1 MIGLQGEIF
10 HIDYG
15 HILDHRKKKLG
26 YDREPHEF
34 ILTTD
39 FVKVFAHGPDKE
51 LIRKELG
58 EIPFEIELYF
68 FIVDIQPRRR
78 KLTFLLFPFIDYRWV
93 IWRIL
98 YEYLM

>member
-1 MIGLQGEIF
+1 MATFVIGIRDRHNDNIMIGLQGEIF

-39 FVKVFAHGPDKE
+39 FVKVFAHGPDKD

-58 EIPFEIELYF
+58 VIPFEIEL
-68 FIVDIQPRRR
+68 
-78 KLTFLLFPFIDYRWV
+78 L
-93 IWRIL
+93 
-98 YEYLM
+98 

>member
-1 MIGLQGEIF
+1 MATFVIGIRDRHNDNIMIGLQGEIF

-51 LIRKELG
+51 LIRKLHG
-58 EIPFEIELYF
+58 LKTVFNGKF
-68 FIVDIQPRRR
+68 CAV
-78 KLTFLLFPFIDYRWV
+78 
-93 IWRIL
+93 
-98 YEYLM
+98 